1 MPADEL
7 IDVLDE
13 SGAVI
18 GTKSRARVHQDGD
31 WHGLIFVWSAWLEEG
46 RSMMMLQRRAR
57 RADPFSAQVDA
68 LAGGHLL
75 QGECPVEGAVRE
87 LEEEVGLQGTPSQ
100 LVELGT
106 MRMERPDVD
115 CRRVIEH
122 LFLCPVALQIDQLK
136 TSDEV
141 DGFAQVSIADLAD
154 LIETR
159 RDRVTAHLRDQEG
172 TRVGDLSHHA
182 VSAYPPTILET
193 FRRSLAAIEPYLQ
206 HGETDPGLIE
216 GN

>member
-1 MPADEL
+1 
-7 IDVLDE
+7 
-13 SGAVI
+13 
-18 GTKSRARVHQDGD
+18 
-31 WHGLIFVWSAWLEEG
+31 
-46 RSMMMLQRRAR
+46 MLQRRAR

-87 LEEEVGLQGTPSQ
+87 LEEEVGLQVTQSQ

-193 FRRSLAAIEPYLQ
+193 FRRSLAAIEHYLQ